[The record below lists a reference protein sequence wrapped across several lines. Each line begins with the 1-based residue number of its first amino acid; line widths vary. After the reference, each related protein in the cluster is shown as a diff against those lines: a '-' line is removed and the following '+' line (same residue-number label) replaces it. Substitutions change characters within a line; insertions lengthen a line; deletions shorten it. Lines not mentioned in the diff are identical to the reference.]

1 MQSSQGVPHFTAFGL
16 IWPRPRLLGHDSTWT
31 DMAYYPI
38 GVGQTVSI
46 PVVNDGRERAQ
57 TMLRANTS
65 AQQRQQA
72 ARHMQVY
79 NGNPRTHGRG
89 TAHHRRQ
96 GRDCRQTPPPQGTS
110 GDQFE
115 ENYPKRCSPKI
126 LTPIERELRKDA

>member
-46 PVVNDGRERAQ
+46 PVVNDGREREQ

-65 AQQRQQA
+65 AQQR
-72 ARHMQVY
+72 
-79 NGNPRTHGRG
+79 
-89 TAHHRRQ
+89 HRRTAGARYISAYPRARNAAQ
-96 GRDCRQTPPPQGTS
+96 RTS
-110 GDQFE
+110 GGLHAMPADRGG
-115 ENYPKRCSPKI
+115 KRYFWGIFGKN
-126 LTPIERELRKDA
+126 